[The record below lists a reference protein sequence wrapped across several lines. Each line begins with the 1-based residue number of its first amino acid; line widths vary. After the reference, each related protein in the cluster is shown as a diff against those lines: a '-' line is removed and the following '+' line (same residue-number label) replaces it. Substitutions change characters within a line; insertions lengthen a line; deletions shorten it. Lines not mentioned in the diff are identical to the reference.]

1 VKPVSKNDVPANGVE
16 AELQRRDYAEVAAS
30 SPEHPEQVR
39 VLGCARRHE
48 TPVRSDH
55 LCADQAVGGELMLA
69 PPRPGRTPQSASGA
83 SQAASAYAGSG
94 ACSAS
99 SSAASGVSVRRTCT
113 ATTIATA
120 TSAAP
125 IR

>member
-55 LCADQAVGGELMLA
+55 LCADQAVGGEPMLA
-69 PPRPGRTPQSASGA
+69 PPSAGPDASKRERRISGCLGVCRLGGLLRLLVGGVRSLGAQDVHGDHDRHRYERRPD
-83 SQAASAYAGSG
+83 
-94 ACSAS
+94 
-99 SSAASGVSVRRTCT
+99 
-113 ATTIATA
+113 
-120 TSAAP
+120 
-125 IR
+125 